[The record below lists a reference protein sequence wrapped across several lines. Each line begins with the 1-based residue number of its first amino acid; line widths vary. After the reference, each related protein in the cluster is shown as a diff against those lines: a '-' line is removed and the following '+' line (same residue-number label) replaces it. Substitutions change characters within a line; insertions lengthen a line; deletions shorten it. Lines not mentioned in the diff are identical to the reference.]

1 MEDFMKKLTNMLIK
15 TAAVVA
21 LLCLMIAPVAAQ
33 TVHVDY
39 DTEVDFD
46 KYKTFAWWPSPETS
60 LEDISPL
67 MHSRIKN
74 AIEYQFTSGGH
85 TEVKEN
91 PDLWVTYHT
100 NAKEEVRFNTTTWGY
115 GYGTG
120 WNYDPYWGGS
130 MGMGTSTTTATSY
143 TRGTLIIDIWDAK
156 EEKAIFRGSAEGI
169 IKEKPEAAAKQ
180 IDGFIKKIVKKFD
193 KMHAKQMKQQAKA
206 EAKK

>member
-1 MEDFMKKLTNMLIK
+1 MQRLMTMLIK
-15 TAAVVA
+15 TTAVVA
-21 LLCLMIAPVAAQ
+21 FLFLIVAPATAQ

-39 DTEVDFD
+39 DQDVDFD

-60 LEDISPL
+60 LEEVSPL

-74 AIEYQFTSGGH
+74 SIEYQFTSGGGI
-85 TEVKEN
+85 EVTEN
-91 PDLWVTYHT
+91 PDVWVTYHT
-100 NAKEEVRFNTTTWGY
+100 NAKDEVRFNTTTWGY

-120 WNYDPYWGGS
+120 WNYDPYWGA
-130 MGMGTSTTTATSY
+130 GMGTSTTTATTY

-169 IKEKPEAAAKQ
+169 IKEKPENAAKQ
-180 IDGFIKKIVKKFD
+180 IDKFIIKIVKKFD
-193 KMHAKQMKQQAKA
+193 KMRAKQLKQEAKA